1 MIQLKVY
8 PFDGATNEDATFL
21 ELYETQPI
29 KLTLSVEDITSADAT
44 SVFSRTFKVP
54 ASRHNNNFFENAWDI
69 DGILFDIT
77 IKKPAQILVDGAEF
91 RVGHVRLQKIYTNED
106 QDKTD
111 YELLFLGETRDFS
124 SAIGEKRMCDM
135 TITDFTWDGL
145 PINYTNAADFTG
157 PFSYSNIAQSWFA
170 FPQQAITNCR
180 LRRW

>member
-8 PFDGATNEDATFL
+8 PFDGATNTDATFL

-111 YELLFLGETRDFS
+111 YELLFLGETTRLL
-124 SAIGEKRMCDM
+124 I
-135 TITDFTWDGL
+135 
-145 PINYTNAADFTG
+145 
-157 PFSYSNIAQSWFA
+157 SYWREENV
-170 FPQQAITNCR
+170 
-180 LRRW
+180 